1 MNFKSIVDVLI
12 VLGILL
18 YGIVGMKK
26 GGIKQIVSTV
36 GFVIVLVLAFKLKN
50 PLAEFLSLHLPF
62 FKFGGIY
69 EGVTALNIL
78 IYQLIAFL
86 IVVALLETV
95 LNVII
100 SISGILEK
108 ILKMTIILSI
118 PSKILGFIVGLVEGF
133 LIAFVILLILNQ
145 PMFNIKAFDE
155 SKLTNKILKSTPVMS
170 SFANG
175 IVDAVNDIYVVGK
188 GNTEEE
194 AVNDLNK
201 NTVEIMLKH
210 KLITS
215 SYVKKLID
223 AGKIDIYGIE
233 PILNKYQ

>member
-1 MNFKSIVDVLI
+1 MNIKNIVDVLI

-36 GFVIVLVLAFKLKN
+36 GFIIVLILAFNLKN

-86 IVVALLETV
+86 IIVALLET
-95 LNVII
+95 
-100 SISGILEK
+100 

-118 PSKILGFIVGLVEGF
+118 PSKILGFIVGLIEGF
-133 LIAFVILLILNQ
+133 LITFVILLILNQ

-170 SFANG
+170 SFANN
-175 IVDAVNDIYVVGK
+175 IVEVVNDIYVIGK

-201 NTVEIMLKH
+201 NIVEIMLKH
-210 KLITS
+210 KMITS

-233 PILNKYQ
+233 PILNQYQ